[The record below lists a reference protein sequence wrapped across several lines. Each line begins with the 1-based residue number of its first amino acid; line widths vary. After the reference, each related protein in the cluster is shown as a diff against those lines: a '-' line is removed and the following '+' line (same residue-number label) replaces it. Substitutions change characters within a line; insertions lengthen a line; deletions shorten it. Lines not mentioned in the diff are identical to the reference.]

1 MTGDSAVPQ
10 SQEPQEAV
18 ITSKSEEGKWEGE
31 ANRSQKKRELC
42 AGSL

>member
-10 SQEPQEAV
+10 SQEAV
-18 ITSKSEEGKWEGE
+18 ITSRSEEGKWEWV